1 MKDKLKKISD
11 YEWEIPKSGNMLV
24 PAKFFSS
31 ELLLKDVEE
40 TAVEQLTN
48 VAQLPGIQKQA
59 LAIEPKNFSSKFC
72 SPKKKYFEKL
82 IFGIERGE

>member
-1 MKDKLKKISD
+1 MFKGGIMKEKLKKLND
-11 YEWEIPKSGNMLV
+11 FEWEIPKTGNMLV

-48 VAQLPGIQKQA
+48 VAQLPGIQKHA
-59 LAIEPKNFSSKFC
+59 LAMADMHSGLRF
-72 SPKKKYFEKL
+72 KY
-82 IFGIERGE
+82 